1 MAGDALSRL
10 TLVLGGAR
18 SGKSTYA
25 ERLIEECPPPWTY
38 VATAEA
44 FDDEMRARIAQ
55 HRVRRDG
62 RWQTIDAPRELAG
75 VISSR
80 EVPRPL
86 LIDCLTLWLSNTLLA
101 GADLTA
107 ETDRLI
113 DAFAAAEG
121 PIVAVSNEV
130 GMGIVP
136 DTPLGRQFRDAQG
149 RLNQRLA
156 AIADRVFLLAAGLPL
171 TLK

>member
-1 MAGDALSRL
+1 MAAVPLSRL

-25 ERLIEECPPPWTY
+25 ERLIEQCPPPWTY

-44 FDDEMRARIAQ
+44 FDDEMRVRIAQ

-62 RWQTIDAPRELAG
+62 RWQTVDVPRELAEA
-75 VISSR
+75 VSSR
-80 EVPRPL
+80 QVPRPL

-101 GADLTA
+101 GADLTVA
-107 ETDRLI
+107 TDRLI

-121 PIVAVSNEV
+121 PMVAVSNEV
-130 GMGIVP
+130 GMGVVP

-149 RLNQRLA
+149 RLNQRMA
-156 AIADRVFLLAAGLPL
+156 AIADRVVLLAAGLPL